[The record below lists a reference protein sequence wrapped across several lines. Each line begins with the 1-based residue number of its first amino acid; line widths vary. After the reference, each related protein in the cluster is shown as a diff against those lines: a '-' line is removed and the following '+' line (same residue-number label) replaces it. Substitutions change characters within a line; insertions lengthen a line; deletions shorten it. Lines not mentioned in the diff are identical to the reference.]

1 MQSKKTAPIVLSIAG
16 HDPCG
21 GAGIQ
26 ADIEAIAAGG
36 GRAATVISC
45 LTIQD
50 TSNVYGVAPTPV
62 ELMEQQANSV
72 LSDLPVAVIKIGL
85 LGSAETAAHVA
96 ALIQDHPSIPVVLD
110 PVLAAGGGSELASQ
124 DLIRVLRTQIMPR
137 VLLATPNSVE
147 ARRLTGE
154 ENLEQAAQ
162 QLLDLGC
169 KNVLLTGTH
178 EPGGNVVNR
187 LYSSDCE
194 TVSWRW
200 PRLEGE
206 YHGSGCTLASAV
218 AVRLARGLS
227 MRQAV
232 ERAQRYTWEA
242 LSEAERP
249 GRGQALPTRLHP
261 CPDKR

>member
-1 MQSKKTAPIVLSIAG
+1 MNTDKPAPIVLSIAG

-36 GRAATVISC
+36 GRAATVITC
-45 LTIQD
+45 LTVQD
-50 TSNVYGVAPTPV
+50 TSDVHGVAPTPV
-62 ELMEQQANSV
+62 ELMTQQANSV
-72 LSDLPVAVIKIGL
+72 LSDLPVAIIKIGL
-85 LGSAETAAHVA
+85 LGSAETANHIAT
-96 ALIQDHPSIPVVLD
+96 LLEEHPSIPVVLD
-110 PVLAAGGGSELASQ
+110 PVLAAGGGTELASQ
-124 DLIRVLRTQIMPR
+124 DLIRVLRTQIFPR
-137 VLLATPNSVE
+137 VLLTTPNSVE

-154 ENLEQAAQ
+154 EDLEQAAQ
-162 QLLDLGC
+162 QLLALGC
-169 KNVLLTGTH
+169 NNVLLTGTH

-187 LYSSDCE
+187 LYSSGCE
-194 TVSWRW
+194 TISWRW

-249 GRGQALPTRLHP
+249 GRGQALPTRLHH
-261 CPDKR
+261 CPNKR

>member
-1 MQSKKTAPIVLSIAG
+1 MSTNKPAPIVLSISG

-36 GRAATVISC
+36 GRAATIITC
-45 LTIQD
+45 LTDQD
-50 TSNVYGVAPTPV
+50 TRNVYGLTPV
-62 ELMEQQANSV
+62 PAELMEQQANSV

-85 LGSAETAAHVA
+85 IGSAETAAHIA
-96 ALIQDHPSIPVVLD
+96 TLIEDHPSIPVVLD
-110 PVLAAGGGSELASQ
+110 PVLAAGGGTELAGQ
-124 DLIRVLRTQIMPR
+124 ELIRTLRTQLLPR

-154 ENLEQAAQ
+154 EDLDRAAQ

-169 KNVLLTGTH
+169 KNLLLTGTH

-187 LYSSDCE
+187 LYTSDCE

-232 ERAQRYTWEA
+232 ERAQRYTWDA
-242 LSEAERP
+242 LSQAERP
-249 GRGQALPTRLHP
+249 GRGQALPTRLHH

>member
-1 MQSKKTAPIVLSIAG
+1 MQTDKLAPIVLSISG

-36 GRAATVISC
+36 GRAATVVTC

-50 TSNVYGVAPTPV
+50 TSNVQGVAPTPV
-62 ELMEQQANSV
+62 ELMEQQINSV
-72 LSDLPVAVIKIGL
+72 LSDLPVAIIKIGL
-85 LGSAETAAHVA
+85 IGSAESADHIAT
-96 ALIQDHPSIPVVLD
+96 LLQEHPSIPVVLD
-110 PVLAAGGGSELASQ
+110 PVLAAGGGTELASQ
-124 DLIRVLRTQIMPR
+124 DLLRVLRTRLLPR

-147 ARRLTGE
+147 ARRLSGE
-154 ENLEQAAQ
+154 EDLERAAQ
-162 QLLDLGC
+162 KLLAMGC
-169 KNVLLTGTH
+169 KNLLLTGTH

-218 AVRLARGLS
+218 AVRLAHGLS

-232 ERAQRYTWEA
+232 ERAQRYTWDA
-242 LSEAERP
+242 LSQAESP
-249 GRGQALPTRLHP
+249 GRGQALPSRLHR
-261 CPDKR
+261 CSDKR